1 MLVDPVLYA
10 KSALLC
16 AFSDQHSSTKRD
28 TIQSLSSSDEILDFC
43 RGLGLYVIAD
53 QINALEEEDRDT
65 DKIPNTEKRSLSSL
79 LVNREYHDHMRLG
92 KLLNGD
98 VYGEKA
104 NRRSKDA
111 THGWD
116 VDSEPAPPAL
126 CAVITV
132 LSCRT
137 R

>member
-1 MLVDPVLYA
+1 MGYGKSHILAALACLLRRRGDRVIYLPDCRQMLVDPVLYG

-43 RGLGLYVIAD
+43 WGLGLYVIAD

-79 LVNREYHDHMRLG
+79 LR
-92 KLLNGD
+92 KLSIGNIMITCAS
-98 VYGEKA
+98 A
-104 NRRSKDA
+104 NY
-111 THGWD
+111 
-116 VDSEPAPPAL
+116 
-126 CAVITV
+126 
-132 LSCRT
+132 
-137 R
+137 